1 MSLTPFR
8 QCIEKTMSLIFLCYL
23 VAFGLIYLGK
33 KKPAFVV
40 FALSMT
46 LSLMMFWYH
55 TTSSL
60 NLNF

>member
-1 MSLTPFR
+1 
-8 QCIEKTMSLIFLCYL
+8 MSLIFLCYL